1 MALQTKTVSTGS
13 YAWQSWSNSYV
24 ITLKLT
30 EESADAQAN
39 TSQVS
44 YLFTISNTDNNRF
57 YDYYYSWDIS
67 IGGQTIPIRNFYFDL
82 RNNHTTQTIASGRL
96 TVAHNA
102 DGTLDMPYS
111 VSIPNIKADNQYGPP
126 AMSLSGVW
134 SLTAIPRASQVRC
147 PSGTIGSAVNITI
160 EKAEA
165 GMTHTLTYVFGSL
178 SGTIA
183 TKTDLAT
190 VNWTIPAA
198 FYNQMPNA
206 TAATGTV
213 YCTCYRGDTALG
225 TSSCQFYAYASEA
238 DAKPS
243 VVASVVDTNPATL
256 AVTGDE
262 NILVRY
268 HSIVQAGAVCEA
280 KYGAQLT
287 GYTMRHN
294 ANTYTTSPVII
305 EGVESGS
312 FSFTATDSRGYVTEA
327 SQNKT
332 VIPYVKL
339 TCNFAESPMDADGN
353 MQINLWGSCFT
364 GSFGAENNEITVEY
378 RYRTANS
385 SYGEWKPM
393 QVTLGN
399 NSYTATIDLTGM
411 NYRVANTFQ
420 ARVTDKLDT
429 VQSANYK
436 VRVIPVF
443 DWGEND
449 FNINGALKI
458 NNVTVGEHIVEQ
470 GINGGWVYRKWASG
484 RAECWGNPSI
494 SSGTWPSGG
503 AGRYIQRSVSLMPG
517 LFAAAPQVM
526 MTVAYAGGAIIT
538 PATTRVDSAK
548 SVYVALARFCGG
560 TESLTITLTVHAF
573 GWWK

>member
-57 YDYYYSWDIS
+57 YEYYYNWDIS

-82 RNNHTTQTIASGRL
+82 RNNHTTQTIASGRI
-96 TVAHNA
+96 TVPHNA

-312 FSFTATDSRGYVTEA
+312 FSFTATDSRGYVTEV

-458 NNVTVGEHIVEQ
+458 NNVTVGDHIVEQ
-470 GINGGWVYRKWASG
+470 GINGVWFYRKWASG

>member
-82 RNNHTTQTIASGRL
+82 RNNHTTQIIASGRI
-96 TVAHNA
+96 TVPHNA

-111 VSIPNIKADNQYGPP
+111 VSIPNIKADNQYAPP
-126 AMSLSGVW
+126 AMSLTGTW
-134 SLTAIPRASQVRC
+134 RLTAIPRASQVRC

-165 GMTHTLTYVFGSL
+165 GMTHTLTYAFGGL

-206 TAATGTV
+206 TTAVGTI

-238 DAKPS
+238 AAKPS
-243 VVASVVDTNPATL
+243 LAASVVDINPATL

-280 KYGAQLT
+280 KYGAQIT

-294 ANTYTTSPVII
+294 ATTYTTSPVTI

-312 FSFTATDSRGYVTEA
+312 FSFAATDSRGYVTELV
-327 SQNKT
+327 QNKT
-332 VIPYVKL
+332 VIPYIKL
-339 TCNFAESPMDADGN
+339 SCNFAESPMDADGN
-353 MQINLWGSCFT
+353 MQIKLWGSCFT
-364 GSFGAENNEITVEY
+364 GSFGAVNNEITVEY

-385 SYGEWKPM
+385 SYGEWLPM
-393 QVTLGN
+393 PVTVGN
-399 NSYTATIDLTGM
+399 NSYTAQIDLTGL
-411 NYRVANTFQ
+411 NYRVAHTFQ
-420 ARVTDKLDT
+420 ARVTDKLESA
-429 VQSANYK
+429 QSANYK
-436 VRVIPVF
+436 VRVIPIF
-443 DWGEND
+443 DWGEED
-449 FNINGALKI
+449 FNINGTLKI
-458 NNVTVGEHIVEQ
+458 NNVAMADHIVEQ
-470 GINGGWVYRKWASG
+470 GTSTDWSYRKWASG
-484 RAECWGNPSI
+484 AAEVWGTLSFQ
-494 SSGTWPSGG
+494 SGTWSG
-503 AGRYIQRSVSLMPG
+503 ANNLYYITKNIKLPESLFTQTPRVLLTVS
-517 LFAAAPQVM
+517 
-526 MTVAYAGGAIIT
+526 TAGGAAVT
-538 PATTRVDSAK
+538 PATVKPVKKTEFQTIF
-548 SVYVALARFCGG
+548 ARFYGG
-560 TESLTITLTVHAF
+560 TNDVLMEVTVY
-573 GWWK
+573 GYGRWK

>member
-30 EESADAQAN
+30 EESTDAQAN
-39 TSQVS
+39 TSLVS

-82 RNNHTTQTIASGRL
+82 RNNHTTQTIASGRI
-96 TVAHNA
+96 TVPHNA

-111 VSIPNIKADNQYGPP
+111 VSIPNVKADNQYAPP
-126 AMSLSGVW
+126 AMSLTGTW
-134 SLTAIPRASQVRC
+134 RLTAIPRASQVRC

-165 GMTHTLTYVFGSL
+165 GMTHTLTYAFGGL

-198 FYNQMPNA
+198 FYNQMPSA
-206 TAATGTV
+206 TAAVGTI

-238 DAKPS
+238 IAKPS
-243 VVASVVDTNPATL
+243 LVASVVDINPATL

-268 HSIVQAGAVCEA
+268 HSIVQASAVCEA
-280 KYGAQLT
+280 KCGAQIT

-294 ANTYTTSPVII
+294 ATTYTASPVTI

-312 FSFTATDSRGYVTEA
+312 FSFAATDSRGYVTELA
-327 SQNKT
+327 QNKT
-332 VIPYVKL
+332 VIPYIKL
-339 TCNFAESPMDADGN
+339 TCNFSDSPMDADGN
-353 MQINLWGSCFT
+353 MQIKLWGSCFT
-364 GSFGAENNEITVEY
+364 GSFGAANNEIIVEY

-385 SYGEWKPM
+385 SYGEWLPM
-393 QVTLGN
+393 PVTVGN
-399 NSYTATIDLTGM
+399 NSYTAQIDLTGL
-411 NYRVANTFQ
+411 NYRVAHTFQ
-420 ARVTDKLDT
+420 ARVTDKLESA
-429 VQSANYK
+429 QSANYK
-436 VRVIPVF
+436 VRVIPIF
-443 DWGEND
+443 DWGEED
-449 FNINGALKI
+449 FNINGTLKI
-458 NNVTVGEHIVEQ
+458 NNIPVTDHVVEQ
-470 GINGGWVYRKWASG
+470 GTTGTWLYRKWASG
-484 RAECWGNPSI
+484 RAECWGTPFLQ
-494 SSGTWPSGG
+494 SGTWNGVNNLYYVAKTISLPSE
-503 AGRYIQRSVSLMPG
+503 
-517 LFAAAPQVM
+517 LFADNPNAVVTVKSASGAVVM
-526 MTVAYAGGAIIT
+526 
-538 PATTRVDSAK
+538 PATTTATK
-548 SVYVALARFCGG
+548 TQIQVAFVRAYGG
-560 TESLTITLTVHAF
+560 TNDVTIEVAAYAF

>member
-57 YDYYYSWDIS
+57 YEYYYNWDIS

-82 RNNHTTQTIASGRL
+82 RNNHTTQTIASGRI
-96 TVAHNA
+96 TVPHNA

-183 TKTDLAT
+183 TKIDLAT

-213 YCTCYRGDTALG
+213 YCTCYRGNTALG

-262 NILVRY
+262 NVLVRY
-268 HSIVQAGAVCEA
+268 HSIAQVSAVYEA
-280 KYGAQLT
+280 KYGASVT
-287 GYTMRHN
+287 GYTMRN
-294 ANTYTTSPVII
+294 NGKTYTTNPVTL
-305 EGVESGS
+305 EGVESGIFS
-312 FSFTATDSRGYVTEA
+312 FSVTDSRGYVTEL

-353 MQINLWGSCFT
+353 MQINLWGGCFT

-399 NSYTATIDLTGM
+399 NGYTAQISLTGL
-411 NYRVANTFQ
+411 NYRLAHTFQ
-420 ARVTDKLDT
+420 ARVTDKLEMA
-429 VQSANYK
+429 QSANYK
-436 VRVIPVF
+436 VRVVPVF
-443 DWGEND
+443 DWGETD
-449 FNINGALKI
+449 FNINGTLKI
-458 NNVTVGEHIVEQ
+458 NNTPVADYIVEQ
-470 GINGGWVYRKWASG
+470 GTNDVWFYRKWASG
-484 RAECWGNPSI
+484 RAECWGTPTI
-494 SSGTWPSGG
+494 QSGVWNGANGLYYTRKLVPLPTKFFAAVPNAIVAVKYASGG
-503 AGRYIQRSVSLMPG
+503 Y
-517 LFAAAPQVM
+517 
-526 MTVAYAGGAIIT
+526 VA
-538 PATTRVDSAK
+538 PATTRVSSETQLEVSFARFYGGTDDIALLL
-548 SVYVALARFCGG
+548 SVYAYG
-560 TESLTITLTVHAF
+560 S
-573 GWWK
+573 WK

>member
-1 MALQTKTVSTGS
+1 MALQTKTFTTGS

-24 ITLKLT
+24 ISLKLT
-30 EESADAQAN
+30 EESVDVEAN
-39 TSQVS
+39 TSRVS

-57 YDYYYSWDIS
+57 YDYYYNWDIS
-67 IGGQTIPIRNFYFDL
+67 VGGQVIPIRNFYFDL
-82 RNNHTTQTIASGRL
+82 RNNNTTQTIATGSI
-96 TVAHNA
+96 TVAHSS
-102 DGTLDMPYS
+102 DGTLDMPYN
-111 VSIPNIKADNQYGPP
+111 VSIPNVKADNQYGPP
-126 AMSLSGVW
+126 AMSLSGTW
-134 SLTAIPRASQVRC
+134 PLTAIPRASAVYC
-147 PSGTIGSAVNITI
+147 PSGIIGSPVNITI
-160 EKAEA
+160 EKAE
-165 GMTHTLTYVFGSL
+165 GDMTHTLTYAFGSL

-183 TKTDLAT
+183 TKTALVA
-190 VNWTIPAA
+190 VAWTIPTD
-198 FYNQMPNA
+198 FYSQIPNA
-206 TAATGTV
+206 KAGIGTI
-213 YCTCYRGDTALG
+213 YCACYQGNTLLG
-225 TSSCQFYAYASEA
+225 TSTCQFYANVSETAS
-238 DAKPS
+238 KPS
-243 VVASVVDTNPATL
+243 LSASVTDVNPSTVAL
-256 AVTGDE
+256 TGDA
-262 NILVRY
+262 NVLVRY
-268 HSIVQAGAVCEA
+268 FSTAQASATYEA
-280 KYGAQLT
+280 KNGATIT

-312 FSFTATDSRGYVTEA
+312 FSFTATDSRGYVTEV

-353 MQINLWGSCFT
+353 MQINLWGGCFT

-399 NSYTATIDLTGM
+399 NSYTATIDLTGL

-458 NNVTVGEHIVEQ
+458 NNVTVADHIVEQ
-470 GINGGWVYRKWASG
+470 GINGVWFYRKWASG

-494 SSGTWPSGG
+494 SSGAWPSGD

-538 PATTRVDSAK
+538 PATTRVDSAT